1 MRKII
6 LGVLAAVILV
16 GCESECDKMSEY
28 DKVIHDVGISSEV
41 SADDALK
48 NVEVWWAAKI
58 IYSTEPCGNG
68 EVHVI
73 DNEKVAYYG
82 GRKYFFSYGS
92 KFRLFVC
99 NGPKITMYDKGVD
112 NPYVIHQSYYAE
124 YGYNLNADNSI
135 TTNVTKEFDDLLKK
149 YGISINKM
157 HLIAYNESCIVVE
170 ICFNTNYEYKY
181 VTYVLKPTTMTLDEM
196 GYIDIATFDKQ

>member
-1 MRKII
+1 MKKII
-6 LGVLAAVILV
+6 LSALVAMVIV
-16 GCESECDKMSEY
+16 ACESEYDKMSEY

-41 SADDALK
+41 SADDALR

-58 IYSTEPCGNG
+58 IYSTEPCGSG
-68 EVHVI
+68 EVHLI

-82 GRKYFFSYGS
+82 GQKYFFSYGS
-92 KFRLFVC
+92 KFRLFVN

-112 NPYVIHQSYYAE
+112 NPYIIHQSYYAE